1 MKLADVMDKVE
12 VGMKMVV
19 RSEYNPEYEVFG
31 GKVVEKKGVYLCLE
45 VDGILHGLSAKENYE
60 VLKLFDK
67 NGVELTERDVWEII
81 EKYVPEVESPEQVY
95 SAALDVWGCYT
106 AEVKRKVSFALAE
119 LMTDDD
125 MELFFDELSDKHRQ
139 IANLLGYEDDS
150 ENIDEETEDIIEE
163 LVENTEDYDPDAYEE
178 DGTEESLYLENTAL
192 KKLMEIQMMLEKI
205 KQKDEQK
212 ESVNA

>member
-67 NGVELTERDVWEII
+67 NGVELIERDVWEII

-119 LMTDDD
+119 IMTDDD
-125 MELFFDELSDKHRQ
+125 MEWFFDELSDKHRQ

>member
-67 NGVELTERDVWEII
+67 NGVELIERDVWEII

-125 MELFFDELSDKHRQ
+125 MECFFDELSDKHRQ

-192 KKLMEIQMMLEKI
+192 KKLMEIQMMLEKV

-212 ESVNA
+212 ERVNG

>member
-67 NGVELTERDVWEII
+67 NGVELIERDVWEII

-119 LMTDDD
+119 IMTDDD
-125 MELFFDELSDKHRQ
+125 MEWFFDELSDKHRQ
-139 IANLLGYEDDS
+139 IANLLGYEDDC

-163 LVENTEDYDPDAYEE
+163 LVKNTEGYNPDAYEE

-212 ESVNA
+212 ERVNA

>member
-1 MKLADVMDKVE
+1 
-12 VGMKMVV
+12 MKMVV

-67 NGVELTERDVWEII
+67 NGVELIERDVWEII

-125 MELFFDELSDKHRQ
+125 MECFFDELSDKHRQ

-192 KKLMEIQMMLEKI
+192 KKLMEIQMMLEKV

-212 ESVNA
+212 ERVNA

>member
-67 NGVELTERDVWEII
+67 NGVELIERDVWEII

-95 SAALDVWGCYT
+95 SATLDVWGCYT

-125 MELFFDELSDKHRQ
+125 MECFFDELSDKHRQ

-192 KKLMEIQMMLEKI
+192 KKLMEIQMMLEKV

-212 ESVNA
+212 ERVNA

>member
-67 NGVELTERDVWEII
+67 NGVELIERDVWEII
-81 EKYVPEVESPEQVY
+81 EKYVPEVASPEQVY

-125 MELFFDELSDKHRQ
+125 MEWFFDELSDKHRQ

-163 LVENTEDYDPDAYEE
+163 RVENTEDYDPDAYEE

>member
-67 NGVELTERDVWEII
+67 NGVELIERDVWEII
-81 EKYVPEVESPEQVY
+81 EKYVPEVESPEQIY

-125 MELFFDELSDKHRQ
+125 MEWFFDELSDKHRQ
-139 IANLLGYEDDS
+139 IANLLGYEDDC
-150 ENIDEETEDIIEE
+150 ENIDEDMEALIDDMARDTDE
-163 LVENTEDYDPDAYEE
+163 YDPDAYEE
-178 DGTEESLYLENTAL
+178 DGTEEGLYLNENVIRKAGEL
-192 KKLMEIQMMLEKI
+192 K
-205 KQKDEQK
+205 
-212 ESVNA
+212 

>member
-19 RSEYNPEYEVFG
+19 RSEYNPEYEGFG

-45 VDGILHGLSAKENYE
+45 VDGILHGLSAKENYK

-67 NGVELTERDVWEII
+67 NGVELIERDVWEII

-125 MELFFDELSDKHRQ
+125 MECFFDELSDKHRQ

>member
-67 NGVELTERDVWEII
+67 NGVELIERDVWEII

-125 MELFFDELSDKHRQ
+125 MECFFDELSDKHRQ

-205 KQKDEQK
+205 KQKDEQR

>member
-67 NGVELTERDVWEII
+67 NGVELIERDVWEII
-81 EKYVPEVESPEQVY
+81 EKYVPEVESPEQIY

-125 MELFFDELSDKHRQ
+125 MECFLDELSDKHRQ

-192 KKLMEIQMMLEKI
+192 KKLMEIQMMLEKV

>member
-67 NGVELTERDVWEII
+67 NGVELIERDVWEII
-81 EKYVPEVESPEQVY
+81 EKYIPEVESPEQVY

-125 MELFFDELSDKHRQ
+125 MEWFFDELSDKHRQ

-163 LVENTEDYDPDAYEE
+163 LVENTEDYDPDIYEE

-192 KKLMEIQMMLEKI
+192 KKLMEIQMILEKV

>member
-67 NGVELTERDVWEII
+67 NGVELIERDVWEII

-125 MELFFDELSDKHRQ
+125 MECFFDELSDKHRQ

-178 DGTEESLYLENTAL
+178 DRTEESLYLENTAL

-205 KQKDEQK
+205 KQKDEHK

>member
-67 NGVELTERDVWEII
+67 NGVELIERDVWEII

-125 MELFFDELSDKHRQ
+125 MECFFDELSDKHRQ

-205 KQKDEQK
+205 KQKDDQK

>member
-67 NGVELTERDVWEII
+67 NGVELIERDVWEII

-125 MELFFDELSDKHRQ
+125 MECFFDELSDKHRQ

-163 LVENTEDYDPDAYEE
+163 LVENTEDYEPDAYEE

-192 KKLMEIQMMLEKI
+192 KKLMEIQMMLEKR

>member
-60 VLKLFDK
+60 VLKLFYK
-67 NGVELTERDVWEII
+67 NGVELIERDVWEII

-125 MELFFDELSDKHRQ
+125 MECFFDELSDKHRQ

>member
-67 NGVELTERDVWEII
+67 NGVELIERDVWEII

-125 MELFFDELSDKHRQ
+125 MECFFDELSDKHRQ

-163 LVENTEDYDPDAYEE
+163 RVENTEDYDPDAYEE

-192 KKLMEIQMMLEKI
+192 KKLMEIQMMLEKV

-212 ESVNA
+212 ERVNA

>member
-67 NGVELTERDVWEII
+67 NGVELIERDVWEII

-125 MELFFDELSDKHRQ
+125 MECFFDELSDKHRQ

-205 KQKDEQK
+205 KQK

>member
-1 MKLADVMDKVE
+1 MKLADVMEKVE

-67 NGVELTERDVWEII
+67 NGVELIERDVWEII

-125 MELFFDELSDKHRQ
+125 MECFFDELSDKHRQ

>member
-1 MKLADVMDKVE
+1 MDKVE

-67 NGVELTERDVWEII
+67 NGVELIERDVWEII

-125 MELFFDELSDKHRQ
+125 MEWFFDELSDKHRQ

-163 LVENTEDYDPDAYEE
+163 RVENTEDYDPDAYEE

-192 KKLMEIQMMLEKI
+192 KKLMEIQMMLEKA

-212 ESVNA
+212 ERVNA

>member
-67 NGVELTERDVWEII
+67 NGVELIERDVWEII

-125 MELFFDELSDKHRQ
+125 MEWFFDELSDKHRQ

-192 KKLMEIQMMLEKI
+192 KKLMEIQMMLEKA

-212 ESVNA
+212 ERVNA

>member
-67 NGVELTERDVWEII
+67 NGVELIERDVWEII
-81 EKYVPEVESPEQVY
+81 EKYIPEVESPEQVY

-119 LMTDDD
+119 IMTDDD
-125 MELFFDELSDKHRQ
+125 MECFFDELSDKHRQ

-192 KKLMEIQMMLEKI
+192 KKLMEIQMMLEKV

-212 ESVNA
+212 ERVNA

>member
-67 NGVELTERDVWEII
+67 NGVELIERDVWEII

-125 MELFFDELSDKHRQ
+125 MECFFDELSDKHRQ

-150 ENIDEETEDIIEE
+150 ENIDEETENIIEE
-163 LVENTEDYDPDAYEE
+163 LVENTEGYDPDSYEE

>member
-67 NGVELTERDVWEII
+67 NGVELIERDVWEII

-125 MELFFDELSDKHRQ
+125 MECFFDELSDKHRQ

-178 DGTEESLYLENTAL
+178 DGTEEDLYLTDSVY
-192 KKLMEIQMMLEKI
+192 KKLLEIQTIL
-205 KQKDEQK
+205 QNANQK

>member
-67 NGVELTERDVWEII
+67 NGVELIERDVWEII

-125 MELFFDELSDKHRQ
+125 MECFFDELSDKHRQ

-163 LVENTEDYDPDAYEE
+163 LVENTEDYAPDAYEE

>member
-67 NGVELTERDVWEII
+67 NGVELIERDVWEII

-125 MELFFDELSDKHRQ
+125 MECFFDELSDKHRQ

-163 LVENTEDYDPDAYEE
+163 LVENTEDYEPDAYEE

>member
-67 NGVELTERDVWEII
+67 NGVELIERDVWEII

-106 AEVKRKVSFALAE
+106 AEVKRKVSFVLAE

-125 MELFFDELSDKHRQ
+125 MECFFDELSDKHRQ

>member
-67 NGVELTERDVWEII
+67 NGVELIERDVWEII
-81 EKYVPEVESPEQVY
+81 EKYIPEVESPEQVY
-95 SAALDVWGCYT
+95 SAALDAWGCYT

-125 MELFFDELSDKHRQ
+125 MEWFFDELSDKHRQ

>member
-67 NGVELTERDVWEII
+67 NGVELIERDVWEII
-81 EKYVPEVESPEQVY
+81 EKYVPEVESPEQIY

-125 MELFFDELSDKHRQ
+125 MEWFFDELSDKHRQ

-150 ENIDEETEDIIEE
+150 ENIDEETESIIEE

-192 KKLMEIQMMLEKI
+192 KKLMEIQMILEKA

>member
-67 NGVELTERDVWEII
+67 NGVELIERDVWEII
-81 EKYVPEVESPEQVY
+81 EKYIPEVESPEQVY

-125 MELFFDELSDKHRQ
+125 MEWFFDELSDKHRQ

-192 KKLMEIQMMLEKI
+192 KKLMEIQMMLEKV
-205 KQKDEQK
+205 KQKER
-212 ESVNA
+212 VNA

>member
-45 VDGILHGLSAKENYE
+45 VDGILHGLSAKENYK

-67 NGVELTERDVWEII
+67 NGVELIERDVWEII

-125 MELFFDELSDKHRQ
+125 MECFFDELSDKHRQ

>member
-1 MKLADVMDKVE
+1 MKLADVMNKVE

-67 NGVELTERDVWEII
+67 NGVELIERDVWEII

-125 MELFFDELSDKHRQ
+125 MECFFDELSDKHRQ

>member
-1 MKLADVMDKVE
+1 M
-12 VGMKMVV
+12 
-19 RSEYNPEYEVFG
+19 
-31 GKVVEKKGVYLCLE
+31 
-45 VDGILHGLSAKENYE
+45 
-60 VLKLFDK
+60 LKLFDK
-67 NGVELTERDVWEII
+67 NGVELIERDVWEII

-125 MELFFDELSDKHRQ
+125 MDKHRQ

>member
-67 NGVELTERDVWEII
+67 NGVELIERDVWEII

-125 MELFFDELSDKHRQ
+125 MEWFFDELSDKHRQ

-205 KQKDEQK
+205 KQK

>member
-67 NGVELTERDVWEII
+67 NGVELIERDVWEII
-81 EKYVPEVESPEQVY
+81 EKYVPEVESPEQIY

-125 MELFFDELSDKHRQ
+125 IEWFFDELSDKHRQ
-139 IANLLGYEDDS
+139 IANLLGYEDDC
-150 ENIDEETEDIIEE
+150 ENVDEETEDIIDE

-178 DGTEESLYLENTAL
+178 DGTEEDLYLTDSVY
-192 KKLMEIQMMLEKI
+192 KKLLEIQTIL
-205 KQKDEQK
+205 QNANQK

>member
-67 NGVELTERDVWEII
+67 NGVELIERDVWEII
-81 EKYVPEVESPEQVY
+81 EKYIPEVESPEQVY
-95 SAALDVWGCYT
+95 SAALDVWGCYS

-125 MELFFDELSDKHRQ
+125 MEWFFDELSNKHRQ

-192 KKLMEIQMMLEKI
+192 KKLMEIQMMLEKV

-212 ESVNA
+212 ERVNA

>member
-67 NGVELTERDVWEII
+67 NGVELIERDVWEII

-119 LMTDDD
+119 IMTDDD
-125 MELFFDELSDKHRQ
+125 MEWFFDELSDKHRQ
-139 IANLLGYEDDS
+139 IANLLGYEDDC
-150 ENIDEETEDIIEE
+150 ENVDEETEDIIDE
-163 LVENTEDYDPDAYEE
+163 LVENTKDYDPDAYEE
-178 DGTEESLYLENTAL
+178 DGTEEDLYLTDSVY
-192 KKLMEIQMMLEKI
+192 KKLLEIQTIL
-205 KQKDEQK
+205 QNANQK

>member
-67 NGVELTERDVWEII
+67 NGVELLERDVWEII

-125 MELFFDELSDKHRQ
+125 MEWFFDELSDKHRQ